1 MLERNQ
7 VVGVIYRDI
16 VEPNDGRGVD
26 DSLVDPDGQSK
37 FPHLWPPQIPPG
49 KTGRIMTTRC

>member
-1 MLERNQ
+1 MGHIGNA
-7 VVGVIYRDI
+7 VGGRTALADDNPKQIDI
-16 VEPNDGRGVD
+16 DF
-26 DSLVDPDGQSK
+26 PDGQSK